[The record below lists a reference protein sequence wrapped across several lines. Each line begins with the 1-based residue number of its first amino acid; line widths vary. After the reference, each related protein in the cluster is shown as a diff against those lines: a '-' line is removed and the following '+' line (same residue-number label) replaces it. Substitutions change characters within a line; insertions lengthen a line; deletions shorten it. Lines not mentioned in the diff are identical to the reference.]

1 MRILEIQKEYE
12 RILGIFKDIDENQL
26 ALLDGAIWECARL
39 RIELNNL
46 HKLMGETGA
55 VSYNPSNP
63 KMQKELPIS
72 KVIVKTRANYL
83 NYIAKLSNI
92 LGKNIEE
99 DEDNDLLEFE

>member
-1 MRILEIQKEYE
+1 MEIQKEYE

-55 VSYNPSNP
+55 VSYNP
-63 KMQKELPIS
+63 
-72 KVIVKTRANYL
+72 
-83 NYIAKLSNI
+83 
-92 LGKNIEE
+92 
-99 DEDNDLLEFE
+99 

>member
-1 MRILEIQKEYE
+1 MLEIQKEYE
-12 RILGIFKDIDENQL
+12 RILSIFKDIDENQL

-39 RIELNNL
+39 RIELNNM
-46 HKLMGETGA
+46 HKLMEETGA
-55 VSYNPSNP
+55 VSYNPNNP

>member
-72 KVIVKTRANYL
+72 KVIVKSIYRFR
-83 NYIAKLSNI
+83 LSRQELFMEKYDTYSQENSI
-92 LGKNIEE
+92 
-99 DEDNDLLEFE
+99 